1 MFDFPGDP
9 WGIDVFPEHLQT
21 YIPNLYAKKPTLIGT
36 PDRLDQRV
44 AYIICC
50 VRPVAQRYFYFILLV
65 DGFRSALMRT
75 VVLVASKPIAPG
87 DELLMDYRLNPAIEA
102 PSWYVQVDESSSKK
116 RWEQVFY

>member
-1 MFDFPGDP
+1 MF
-9 WGIDVFPEHLQT
+9 L
-21 YIPNLYAKKPTLIGT
+21 
-36 PDRLDQRV
+36 
-44 AYIICC
+44 
-50 VRPVAQRYFYFILLV
+50 FYFILLV